1 MSRNMDIPQD
11 SYDLVVVGGGTSGV
25 FAAISAARR
34 GLRVALVE
42 ASGMLGGTLT
52 QVTLGGICGA
62 WTGTA
67 HTQVVHGLF
76 DEFVHAMRKAQAC
89 DGLYSYGHVTALPY
103 EPVKVRY
110 LLDQLLPPNVTTF
123 FHSRLFAVDMEGER
137 IARVHLAGV
146 EGPFSLAARAYV
158 DATGN
163 ASLAGLCATPLRRG
177 ENGTVQ
183 AASSMF
189 RVIGADVDP
198 RVRDVRTEIRL
209 VIEKHNAS
217 GQAEAFKRSAVA
229 VYVHPD
235 QRLLH
240 FNATRVYFESTAD
253 DALAAALDMSRV
265 ETEARKEAFR
275 LVELLKREVD
285 GFANIEIVDL
295 GSSVGVRDSRNI
307 VNDHPLTEAMVRDG
321 DKPANSVAYSAWPI
335 EFHGSNTQTHWE
347 PLEGDRYY
355 GIPYESCLPQ
365 GIQNALVIGRAI
377 SSTPL
382 AQASCRVTAPCIQM
396 GESAGIAAHELV
408 ASSSRTAF
416 SELASMKFI

>member
-1 MSRNMDIPQD
+1 MACTRTAMSRP
-11 SYDLVVVGGGTSGV
+11 
-25 FAAISAARR
+25 
-34 GLRVALVE
+34 
-42 ASGMLGGTLT
+42 
-52 QVTLGGICGA
+52 
-62 WTGTA
+62 
-67 HTQVVHGLF
+67 
-76 DEFVHAMRKAQAC
+76 
-89 DGLYSYGHVTALPY
+89 LPY

-146 EGPFSLAARAYV
+146 EGPFSLRRARYV

-177 ENGTVQ
+177 ENSTVQ

-198 RVRDVRTEIRL
+198 RDVRTEIRL
-209 VIEKHNAS
+209 AIEKHNAS

-265 ETEARKEAFR
+265 KTEARK
-275 LVELLKREVD
+275 
-285 GFANIEIVDL
+285 
-295 GSSVGVRDSRNI
+295 GS
-307 VNDHPLTEAMVRDG
+307 L
-321 DKPANSVAYSAWPI
+321 PA
-335 EFHGSNTQTHWE
+335 
-347 PLEGDRYY
+347 
-355 GIPYESCLPQ
+355 
-365 GIQNALVIGRAI
+365 GRAAGSGRWTASPI
-377 SSTPL
+377 SRSSTWGRRWACGL
-382 AQASCRVTAPCIQM
+382 AQHRQ
-396 GESAGIAAHELV
+396 
-408 ASSSRTAF
+408 
-416 SELASMKFI
+416 

>member
-1 MSRNMDIPQD
+1 
-11 SYDLVVVGGGTSGV
+11 
-25 FAAISAARR
+25 
-34 GLRVALVE
+34 
-42 ASGMLGGTLT
+42 MLGGTLT

-209 VIEKHNAS
+209 AIEKHNAS

-265 ETEARKEAFR
+265 ETEARK
-275 LVELLKREVD
+275 
-285 GFANIEIVDL
+285 
-295 GSSVGVRDSRNI
+295 GS
-307 VNDHPLTEAMVRDG
+307 L
-321 DKPANSVAYSAWPI
+321 PA
-335 EFHGSNTQTHWE
+335 
-347 PLEGDRYY
+347 
-355 GIPYESCLPQ
+355 
-365 GIQNALVIGRAI
+365 GRAAEAGGGRLRQYRDRR
-377 SSTPL
+377 PGVVGGRAGL
-382 AQASCRVTAPCIQM
+382 AQHRQ
-396 GESAGIAAHELV
+396 
-408 ASSSRTAF
+408 
-416 SELASMKFI
+416 